1 MQLMKAAE
9 TLDLGDIIEFVRQ
22 ALEYVS
28 EHPEVTN
35 KDQYLLRIQLSK
47 AAADLL
53 GLLQESKE
61 FYPGVGYDYAPDYPF
76 IIEKNEDKVNLYIL
90 GVRTTKF
97 FFQKSKE
104 DGEDFAA
111 GDVGG
116 LPGPSLLSTRRR
128 KTFDLENMIGF
139 IRQALKYVSKHPEL
153 INAAADLL
161 GLLQKSKDDDDTKRR
176 KILNLGG
183 LGGLGNMLGGA
194 LTWLGNNPQVLQ
206 SIAGLLN
213 PGAAGGA
220 GGAQGAAGAQAPA
233 QKQAAAGAGDYDNF
247 YNYNYYYY

>member
-97 FFQKSKE
+97 FFSEIQRRWRRLCCWRCWWFTWTKFIEHKKTK
-104 DGEDFAA
+104 DF
-111 GDVGG
+111 
-116 LPGPSLLSTRRR
+116 
-128 KTFDLENMIGF
+128 
-139 IRQALKYVSKHPEL
+139 
-153 INAAADLL
+153 
-161 GLLQKSKDDDDTKRR
+161 
-176 KILNLGG
+176 
-183 LGGLGNMLGGA
+183 
-194 LTWLGNNPQVLQ
+194 
-206 SIAGLLN
+206 
-213 PGAAGGA
+213 
-220 GGAQGAAGAQAPA
+220 
-233 QKQAAAGAGDYDNF
+233 
-247 YNYNYYYY
+247 